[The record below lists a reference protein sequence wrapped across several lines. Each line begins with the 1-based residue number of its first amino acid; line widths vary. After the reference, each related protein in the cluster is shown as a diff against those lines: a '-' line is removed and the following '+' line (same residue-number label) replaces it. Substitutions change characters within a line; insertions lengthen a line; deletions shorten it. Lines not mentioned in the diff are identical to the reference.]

1 MSLHDKYSV
10 CVPTLLG
17 NVMVQALHLGVVS
30 QQVQALTVRLPQ
42 ELDPGSEQQAIS
54 TILSVLSTH
63 SAQEHTKIQTSSM
76 LSVNSLK
83 CVKHL
88 TP

>member
-1 MSLHDKYSV
+1 
-10 CVPTLLG
+10 
-17 NVMVQALHLGVVS
+17 MVQALHLGVVS

-63 SAQEHTKIQTSSM
+63 SAQEHAKITMSSM
-76 LSVNSLK
+76 LSVHLK
-83 CVKHL
+83 CVEHL
-88 TP
+88 IL